1 METASCPP
9 GTNDGRPLLLDSMT
23 SKGTSESRSTPV
35 GGEGGRRWSPRGPF
49 VFIIHEYYP
58 QLTPAGL
65 IRKSWSVDKDGYA
78 SLPQG
83 PGLGAEIDEQK
94 LEELAKKPH
103 KPEWPTRGRL
113 KDGSI
118 ADY

>member
-1 METASCPP
+1 
-9 GTNDGRPLLLDSMT
+9 
-23 SKGTSESRSTPV
+23 
-35 GGEGGRRWSPRGPF
+35 
-49 VFIIHEYYP
+49 
-58 QLTPAGL
+58 L
-65 IRKSWSVDKDGYA
+65 IRKNWSVDKDGYA

-83 PGLGAEIDEQK
+83 PGLGIEIDEQK
-94 LEELAKKPH
+94 LEELSKRPH